1 MQAGLPR
8 LVFTAAAAGLAAV
21 IVVFPPWRARAI
33 RTTVRYD
40 ATPGIAPATLI
51 DTVRWTLAFAPL
63 YAPPRATLRGE
74 QMRQLATRSLTGD
87 TTAKAEL
94 RRSTT
99 AFEVRFHVPEI
110 LRASGALWRDS
121 VLGKAGI
128 PSITS
133 YDLSF
138 TIDQRWM
145 AARLTVLAAIAVV
158 ASWRFAGRR
167 GNRPPP
173 G

>member
-1 MQAGLPR
+1 VRAGRARIPF
-8 LVFTAAAAGLAAV
+8 VVVAVGLAAV

-33 RTTVRYD
+33 RTTARYD

-63 YAPPRATLRGE
+63 YAPPRATLGGG
-74 QMRQLATRSLTGD
+74 QMRELASRSLSGD

-94 RRSTT
+94 RRSTA
-99 AFEVRFHVPEI
+99 AFEARFHVPEI

-121 VLGKAGI
+121 VLAKAGI
-128 PSITS
+128 PSLTS

-138 TIDQRWM
+138 AVDQRWM
-145 AARLTVLAAIAVV
+145 AARLTVWAAIAFV
-158 ASWRFAGRR
+158 ASWRLAGSR
-167 GNRPPP
+167 GNRSPRD
-173 G
+173 